1 MATPHRTGFA
11 EGVSGRQG
19 RSGLKDARA
28 ARRDGEAPQFRGKSA
43 VGQDASPVEGSGAFC
58 DGARVAARTDE
69 EWVNVGARGVHRVA
83 PAWAVLAGVVL
94 ASVPVAA
101 QPAAVASGGPLA
113 DTVAIVPFANLT
125 GSPADDWMGQGIAEA
140 LVAGLPAGTAVV
152 AQRDAAAAAD
162 APDAPLSAEE
172 AAGVGRVLDVPFV
185 LVGAYQR
192 FGSQLRIT
200 ARVVSVA
207 AGEVV
212 RSAIVDGHS
221 HDLFD
226 LQDRLVLALTAS
238 DMPAGTVGIPREDPA
253 AGASA
258 SAAGTSSSEGAM
270 ASGRT
275 GLSGRPGPP
284 PTRLPAGRGPG
295 EGRTAPPAAPLAG
308 GPAAAPPAPA
318 AEAGRVAPGGFLAGN
333 AAALASFIDGPPP
346 PVAPEV
352 MNRDEAGRTT
362 VRAIRLAQG
371 IRLDGVLDEAVYE
384 TVPAITGFIQQVPDI
399 GAPATERT
407 EAWILFDE
415 TNVYVSARV
424 WDSAPESQWVANEMR
439 RDTNQL
445 RQNDTFTAFFDTFYD
460 RRNGFNFY
468 TNPLGARADQ
478 QFTNEGNPN
487 SDWNPVWDVRTGR
500 FGGGWTVEMEI
511 PFKTLRYRSEP
522 PHIWGIQL
530 RRAIRRKNEWVYLTR
545 LPISAGGG
553 SGSAGIFRVSAAGT
567 LVGLEPPPAS
577 RNIEVKPY
585 GIGGI
590 STDLTSDPVV
600 SNERSGNG
608 GIDVKYGITQNLT
621 ADFTWNTDFAQ
632 VEVDE
637 RQVNLTRF
645 PLFFPEKREFF
656 LEGRGIF
663 GFARGGVTGRFGG
676 PGGGPV
682 GGVFGDVNVPQLF
695 YSRKIGLERGRVVP
709 IVGGARVTGKM
720 GPFDVGALNIHAGDE
735 VVSASEPTNFT
746 VVRLRR
752 DVLRRSS
759 IGGMFTNRSV
769 SRAAPGQ
776 ASQAYGVDGT
786 FAFFENVSL
795 ISYFAKTRVPIPE
808 YEGKDT
814 SYQGKFEYAADRY
827 GLQVDHLLVE
837 DNFLPEVGFLRRDN
851 FRRTYVSGRFSPRPE
866 MESVRQFSLEG
877 AVDYILMADVS
888 QMETRQRLVS
898 FQTEFESSDLLTF
911 SATDNYELLL
921 QPFTPPGADFTIPVG
936 GYSFADYQVAYAI
949 GQQRR
954 INGQVALRRGDYF
967 GGQLTSLE
975 LSQGRI
981 GVLPQMSVE
990 PIVSFNWID
999 TPFGTFQSNLA
1010 LTRVNYAFN
1019 PRMFFSGLLQY
1030 NSADD
1035 SFSSNLRLRWEYS
1048 PGSELFVVYTDDRD
1062 ITNGFRPDRGFDLR
1076 NRGFVVKFNRLFRF

>member
-1 MATPHRTGFA
+1 M
-11 EGVSGRQG
+11 QG
-19 RSGLKDARA
+19 RPSPRA
-28 ARRDGEAPQFRGKSA
+28 AT
-43 VGQDASPVEGSGAFC
+43 VTV
-58 DGARVAARTDE
+58 RTDE
-69 EWVNVGARGVHRVA
+69 EPLKELVNVGARDVQRVV
-83 PAWAVLAGVVL
+83 PAWAAAIGMALA
-94 ASVPVAA
+94 AAPAAA
-101 QPAAVASGGPLA
+101 QPA
-113 DTVAIVPFANLT
+113 VPFAAPPAGTVAVVPFTNLT
-125 GSPADDWMGQGIAEA
+125 GSPVDDWMGQGIAEA
-140 LVAGLPAGTAVV
+140 VVAGFPAGSAVV
-152 AQRDAAAAAD
+152 VQRGGAAAGDARPEGPVSAD
-162 APDAPLSAEE
+162 E
-172 AAGVGRVLDVPFV
+172 AVEVGRTLDVPFV

-192 FGSQLRIT
+192 FASQLRIT
-200 ARVVSVA
+200 ARVVSA
-207 AGEVV
+207 AGGDVV
-212 RSAIVDGHS
+212 RSAIVDGAAP
-221 HDLFD
+221 DLFD
-226 LQDRLVLALTAS
+226 LQDRLVAARAESEAPVARAGAPRAAPAAGVTAS
-238 DMPAGTVGIPREDPA
+238 PAGAARAAGTVPPGRAGSPGRPLSRPERPAAAAGPGAARTAPGADPF

-258 SAAGTSSSEGAM
+258 PASAA
-270 ASGRT
+270 
-275 GLSGRPGPP
+275 
-284 PTRLPAGRGPG
+284 
-295 EGRTAPPAAPLAG
+295 
-308 GPAAAPPAPA
+308 PAPA
-318 AEAGRVAPGGFLAGN
+318 TAAPASASAPGAVAPGGFPAG
-333 AAALASFIDGPPP
+333 AAASLASLIDGPPAP
-346 PVAPEV
+346 AAPEV
-352 MNRDEAGRTT
+352 MNRDEEGRTT
-362 VRAIRLAQG
+362 VRAIRLAEG
-371 IRLDGVLDEAVYE
+371 IRLDGVLDEPVYE

-407 EAWILFDE
+407 EAWILFDD

-439 RDTNQL
+439 RDTSQL

-500 FGGGWTVEMEI
+500 FAGGWTVEMEI
-511 PFKTLRYRSEP
+511 PFKTLRYRSDP
-522 PHIWGIQL
+522 PHVWGIQL

-590 STDLTSDPVV
+590 ATDLTANPVV
-600 SNERSGNG
+600 DNERSGNG

-621 ADFTWNTDFAQ
+621 ADFTYNTDFAQ

-676 PGGGPV
+676 PGGGPT
-682 GGVFGDVNVPQLF
+682 GGIFGDVNVPQLF
-695 YSRKIGLERGRVVP
+695 YSRKIGLERGPDGASRVVP
-709 IVGGARVTGKM
+709 IVGGARVTGKV

-735 VVSASEPTNFT
+735 AVSATEPTNFT

-769 SRAAPGQ
+769 SRVAPG

-795 ISYFAKTRVPIPE
+795 ISYFARTRVPSPE
-808 YEGKDT
+808 YEGRDT

-851 FRRTYVSGRFSPRPE
+851 FRRTYVSGRFSPRPASI
-866 MESVRQFSLEG
+866 ESVRQFSLEG
-877 AVDYILMADVS
+877 AVDYILMADVT
-888 QMETRQRLVS
+888 QLETRQRLLS
-898 FQTEFESSDLLTF
+898 FQTEFESSDRLTF

-954 INGQVALRRGDYF
+954 VNGQVALRRGDYF
-967 GGQLTSLE
+967 GGELTSLE

-981 GVLPQMSVE
+981 AVLPQMSVE
-990 PIVSFNWID
+990 PTVSFNWID
-999 TPFGTFQSNLA
+999 TPYGTFQSNLA
-1010 LTRVNYAFN
+1010 VTRVNYAFN

-1030 NSADD
+1030 NSADN

-1062 ITNGFRPDRGFDLR
+1062 VTNGFRPDRGLDLR

>member
-1 MATPHRTGFA
+1 MRAS
-11 EGVSGRQG
+11 GVQ
-19 RSGLKDARA
+19 RA
-28 ARRDGEAPQFRGKSA
+28 
-43 VGQDASPVEGSGAFC
+43 
-58 DGARVAARTDE
+58 VAA
-69 EWVNVGARGVHRVA
+69 WLVLVG
-83 PAWAVLAGVVL
+83 AVLAAAG
-94 ASVPVAA
+94 AAA
-101 QPAAVASGGPLA
+101 QPGGPA
-113 DTVAIVPFANLT
+113 GAKTAIVPFVNLT
-125 GSPADDWMGQGIAEA
+125 GDPADDWMGQGIAEA
-140 LVAGLPAGTAVV
+140 LVSGFPAGTAVLAQEAV
-152 AQRDAAAAAD
+152 ADLAGAPVSAAEAAGAGRALDAAA
-162 APDAPLSAEE
+162 
-172 AAGVGRVLDVPFV
+172 V

-192 FGSQLRIT
+192 FGGRLRIT
-200 ARVVSVA
+200 ARLVSA
-207 AGEVV
+207 AGGDVL
-212 RSAIVDGHS
+212 RSAVVDGAS
-221 HDLFD
+221 HELFEM
-226 LQDRLVLALTAS
+226 QDRLMLALSAPEA
-238 DMPAGTVGIPREDPA
+238 PAAAVADTRVGPA
-253 AGASA
+253 AGGLAAAGAPS
-258 SAAGTSSSEGAM
+258 SAAGVP
-270 ASGRT
+270 SGS
-275 GLSGRPGPP
+275 SGRPVPP
-284 PTRLPAGRGPG
+284 PVRPPAARGPG
-295 EGRTAPPAAPLAG
+295 ERRP
-308 GPAAAPPAPA
+308 APPAPPLVPAPSATPLAPAPPATPLAPSPPLAPAPVPA
-318 AEAGRVAPGGFLAGN
+318 APRAAAPVPAGGATPAAAAGAVAPGGFPAGD
-333 AAALASFIDGPPP
+333 ASALAAFIDGPPP

-362 VRAIRLAQG
+362 VRAIRLARG

-384 TVPAITGFIQQVPDI
+384 TVPAITDFIQQVPDI

-407 EAWILFDE
+407 EAWVLFDE

-439 RDTNQL
+439 RDTSQL

-487 SDWNPVWDVRTGR
+487 ADWNPVWDVRTGR
-500 FGGGWTVEMEI
+500 FDGGWTVEMEI

-522 PHIWGIQL
+522 PHVWGIQL

-567 LVGLEPPPAS
+567 LVGLQPPPAS

-585 GIGGI
+585 AIGGLA
-590 STDLTSDPVV
+590 TDLTANPVLE
-600 SNERSGNG
+600 NDRSGDV

-676 PGGGPV
+676 PGGGPT

-695 YSRKIGLERGRVVP
+695 YSRKIGLERGRVIP
-709 IVGGARVTGKM
+709 IVGGARVTGKV
-720 GPFDVGALNIHAGDE
+720 GAFDVGALNIHTDE
-735 VVSASEPTNFT
+735 EMRSSSAPTNFT

-752 DVLRRSS
+752 DLLRRSS
-759 IGGMFTNRSV
+759 VGAMFTNRSV
-769 SRAAPGQ
+769 SRVAPG

-795 ISYFAKTRVPIPE
+795 ITYLARTRVPSPE
-808 YEGKDT
+808 FEGRDT
-814 SYQGKFEYAADRY
+814 SYQGKFEYAADRW
-827 GLQVDHLLVE
+827 GLQADHLLVE

-851 FRRTYVSGRFSPRPE
+851 FRRTYLSGRFSPRPQSI
-866 MESVRQFSLEG
+866 ESVRQFSLEG
-877 AVDYILMADVS
+877 AVDYILQADVN
-888 QMETRQRLVS
+888 QLETRQRVAS
-898 FQTEFESSDLLTF
+898 FQTEFESSDRLTF
-911 SATDNYELLL
+911 TLTDSFERLV
-921 QPFTPPGADFTIPVG
+921 QPFTPPGADFSIPVG
-936 GYSFADYQVAYAI
+936 SYGFTDYYVAYAI

-954 INGQVALRRGDYF
+954 VNGQAALRRGSYF
-967 GGQLTSLE
+967 GGELTSLE

-981 GVLPQMSVE
+981 AVLPQMSVE
-990 PIVSFNWID
+990 PTVSFNWID
-999 TPFGTFQSNLA
+999 TPYGKFQSNLA
-1010 LTRVNYAFN
+1010 VTRVNYAFN

-1062 ITNGFRPDRGFDLR
+1062 VTQGFRPDRGWDLR

>member
-1 MATPHRTGFA
+1 MRVWRITSGFLVAAFLAVAMA
-11 EGVSGRQG
+11 
-19 RSGLKDARA
+19 A
-28 ARRDGEAPQFRGKSA
+28 ARP
-43 VGQDASPVEGSGAFC
+43 
-58 DGARVAARTDE
+58 
-69 EWVNVGARGVHRVA
+69 
-83 PAWAVLAGVVL
+83 
-94 ASVPVAA
+94 AA
-101 QPAAVASGGPLA
+101 QPAGSARQDAAAPVL
-113 DTVAIVPFANLT
+113 VLPFVNLT
-125 GSPADDWMGQGIAEA
+125 GDPAEDWIGAGIAEA
-140 LVAGLPAGTAVV
+140 LAAGFPAGTAVV
-152 AQRDAAAAAD
+152 GGRDPAS
-162 APDAPLSAEE
+162 APSTSAEAPVS
-172 AAGVGRVLDVPFV
+172 AARAVDAGRALDVPFV

-192 FGSQLRIT
+192 FGSRLRIT
-200 ARVVSVA
+200 ARVVAVET
-207 AGEVV
+207 GDVV

-226 LQDRLVLALTAS
+226 LQDRVVLALTAP
-238 DMPAGTVGIPREDPA
+238 DAPAGAIGTPREEA
-253 AGASA
+253 AGGVSA
-258 SAAGTSSSEGAM
+258 STARTSSSERAVP
-270 ASGRT
+270 SGRT
-275 GLSGRPGPP
+275 GPFGRPGPP
-284 PTRLPAGRGPG
+284 ARRPPATRGVPGEGPAAPFRGGPG
-295 EGRTAPPAAPLAG
+295 EAPPVAGDAAPGFPGGDPAALASFIDGPPPAGGRGEAPPAA
-308 GPAAAPPAPA
+308 A
-318 AEAGRVAPGGFLAGN
+318 AEAGAVASGGFLAGN
-333 AAALASFIDGPPP
+333 AAALAPLIDGPPP
-346 PVAPEV
+346 PAAPKV
-352 MNRDEAGRTT
+352 MNRDEAGRAT
-362 VRAIRLAQG
+362 VRAIRLDG
-371 IRLDGVLDEAVYE
+371 GLRLDGVLDEAVYE
-384 TVPAITGFIQQVPDI
+384 TVPPITGFIQQLPDP

-407 EAWILFDE
+407 EAWITFDD

-424 WDSAPESQWVANEMR
+424 WDSAPESRWVANEMR
-439 RDTNQL
+439 RDTTQL

-468 TNPLGARADQ
+468 TNPLGARSDS

-487 SDWNPVWDVRTGR
+487 NDWNPVWDVRTGR
-500 FGGGWTVEMEI
+500 FPGGWTVEMEI

-522 PHIWGIQL
+522 PHLWGIQL

-545 LPISAGGG
+545 LPLSAGGG
-553 SGSAGIFRVSAAGT
+553 SGAAGIFRVSAAGT

-585 GIGGI
+585 AIGGLA
-590 STDLTSDPVV
+590 TDLTASPAVD
-600 SNERSGNG
+600 NERSGDG

-663 GFARGGVTGRFGG
+663 GFARGGVTRRPGG
-676 PGGGPV
+676 PGGAR
-682 GGVFGDVNVPQLF
+682 GGIFGDANVPQLF
-695 YSRKIGLERGRVVP
+695 YSRKIGLEQGRVIP
-709 IVGGARVTGKM
+709 IVGGARVTGKV
-720 GPFDVGALNIHAGDE
+720 GPFDVGALNIRAGDE

-752 DVLRRSS
+752 DILRRSS

-769 SRAAPGQ
+769 SRAAPEG

-786 FAFFENVSL
+786 FAFFDSVNL
-795 ISYFAKTRVPIPE
+795 ITYLARTRVPTPA
-808 YEGKDT
+808 YEGRDT
-814 SYQGKFEYAADRY
+814 SYQGKFEYSADRY

-851 FRRTYVSGRFSPRPE
+851 FRRTFVSGRFSPRPE

-877 AVDYILMADVS
+877 SVDYILQADVT
-888 QMETRQRLVS
+888 QLETRQRMVT
-898 FQTEFESSDLLTF
+898 FQTELESSDRLSFT
-911 SATDNYELLL
+911 ATDSYELLL
-921 QPFTPPGADFTIPVG
+921 EPFTPPGADFSIPVG
-936 GYSFADYQVAYAI
+936 GYGFADYQVAYAI

-967 GGQLTSLE
+967 GGGLTSLE

-981 GVLPQMSVE
+981 GLLPQMSVE

-1010 LTRVNYAFN
+1010 VTRVNYAFN

>member
-1 MATPHRTGFA
+1 MR
-11 EGVSGRQG
+11 
-19 RSGLKDARA
+19 
-28 ARRDGEAPQFRGKSA
+28 ARRARRVVR
-43 VGQDASPVEGSGAFC
+43 VG
-58 DGARVAARTDE
+58 
-69 EWVNVGARGVHRVA
+69 
-83 PAWAVLAGVVL
+83 AVLAGMALTATSAL
-94 ASVPVAA
+94 A
-101 QPAAVASGGPLA
+101 QGPAAGFGGRLSG
-113 DTVAIVPFANLT
+113 TVAIVPFSNLT
-125 GSPADDWMGQGIAEA
+125 GSPADDWMGRGIAEA
-140 LVAGLPAGTAVV
+140 LVAGFPAGSATV
-152 AQRDAAAAAD
+152 AQRDG
-162 APDAPLSAEE
+162 
-172 AAGVGRVLDVPFV
+172 AAGADGSAAVPVSVAEAVDLGRALDVPFV

-192 FGSQLRIT
+192 FASQLRIT
-200 ARVVSVA
+200 ARIVSVA
-207 AGEVV
+207 VGDVV
-212 RSAIVDGHS
+212 RSAIVDGAS
-221 HDLFD
+221 GDLFD
-226 LQDRLVLALTAS
+226 LQDRLVLALSAEDFS
-238 DMPAGTVGIPREDPA
+238 AGAAPAGDGASSTAGSFRRPAEPALAPPEPQAGAEGSIAPRAATVGGAPVSPGAVPA
-253 AGASA
+253 AGA
-258 SAAGTSSSEGAM
+258 
-270 ASGRT
+270 
-275 GLSGRPGPP
+275 
-284 PTRLPAGRGPG
+284 
-295 EGRTAPPAAPLAG
+295 
-308 GPAAAPPAPA
+308 
-318 AEAGRVAPGGFLAGN
+318 VAGGFLAGD
-333 AAALASFIDGPPP
+333 AAALTSLIDGPPAP
-346 PVAPEV
+346 LPPEV
-352 MNRDEAGRTT
+352 MTRDEDGRTT
-362 VRAIRLAQG
+362 VRAIPLAEG

-384 TVPAITGFIQQVPDI
+384 TVSPITGFIQQVPDI
-399 GAPATERT
+399 GAPATEKT
-407 EAWILFDE
+407 EAWITFDD

-439 RDTNQL
+439 RDTSQL

-500 FGGGWTVEMEI
+500 FDGGWTVEMEI

-522 PHIWGIQL
+522 PHLWGIQL

-585 GIGGI
+585 AIGGLA
-590 STDLTSDPVV
+590 TDLTANPVV
-600 SNERSGNG
+600 SNEGSGDG
-608 GIDVKYGITQNLT
+608 GIDVKYGITENLT

-682 GGVFGDVNVPQLF
+682 GGIFGDVNVPQLF

-709 IVGGARVTGKM
+709 IVGGARVTGKV
-720 GPFDVGALNIHAGDE
+720 GQFDVGALNIHTGDE
-735 VVSASEPTNFT
+735 TISASDPTNFT

-752 DVLRRSS
+752 DLLRRSS
-759 IGGMFTNRSV
+759 VGAMFTNRSV
-769 SRAAPGQ
+769 SRVAPG

-786 FAFFENVSL
+786 FAFFENVSFITYL
-795 ISYFAKTRVPIPE
+795 ARTRVPSPA
-808 YEGKDT
+808 YEGRDT

-851 FRRTYVSGRFSPRPE
+851 FRRTYVSGRFSPRPASI
-866 MESVRQFSLEG
+866 ESVRQFSLEG
-877 AVDYILMADVS
+877 AVDYILMADVL
-888 QMETRQRLVS
+888 QLETRQRTAS
-898 FQTEFESSDLLTF
+898 FQTEFESSDQLTF
-911 SATDNYELLL
+911 AATDSYELLL
-921 QPFTPPGADFTIPVG
+921 EPFQPPGSDFWIPAG
-936 GYSFADYQVAYAI
+936 GYGFADYYVAYAI

-954 INGQVALRRGDYF
+954 VNGQVALRRGAYF
-967 GGQLTSLE
+967 GGDLTSLE

-981 GVLPQMSVE
+981 AVLPQMSVE

-999 TPFGTFQSNLA
+999 TPYGTFQSNLA

-1030 NSADD
+1030 NSADN

-1062 ITNGFRPDRGFDLR
+1062 ITNGFLPDRGFDLR